1 MDVCESRVESHSRV
15 HLKSFWPPWVLRLHF
30 VRRLQS
36 VGIFAYH
43 SELRIPFAAS
53 IDSYTKN
60 INDVLEDRFVQL
72 VVPDCKVI
80 LPNRENDFDLGKQ
93 YLFKWLFSFD
103 STENV

>member
-60 INDVLEDRFVQL
+60 INDVMENRFVQL

-80 LPNRENDFDLGKQ
+80 LPNRENDFDLR
-93 YLFKWLFSFD
+93 
-103 STENV
+103 